1 MSFDVVIGGGSV
13 AGLLC
18 AREIASKGF
27 SVLVIEEDYEIGT
40 PEHCGGLVSLSGLE
54 ELGVIPFRKT
64 FDHMIESAKV
74 SSPNGKSFTI
84 NSKKQ
89 KVVEISRREL
99 DKQIAFQAQKNGA
112 VIKVKTSF
120 QEMTDTGIRTNEE
133 KIDCK
138 IFVDARGVSSLIH
151 KDRTGILS
159 SAQYEIYADWIHKG
173 KVEVIFDQEKYAG
186 FFAWVIPSGEG
197 KGKVGVAGRGI
208 KVSETL
214 DNILRDK
221 GKHSTIRKIFA
232 PIWIKGPIENFV
244 EGKTVI
250 IGDAAGQAK
259 PTTAG
264 GIFTS
269 GMGGIYAGQAISEF
283 LKTNNSEDL
292 KQYQKKW
299 TERFGKEFEKQILAR
314 KLLERIDNNTINKLF
329 ESITPEIIKEISEKD
344 DFDFHT
350 GSIIKLLGLKGSIKT
365 AQTLIGGEIKK
376 LLS

>member
-1 MSFDVVIGGGSV
+1 VSYDVIIAGGSV

-18 AREIASKGF
+18 AREISSKGF

-40 PEHCGGLVSLSGLE
+40 PEHCGGLVSIAGLA

-64 FDHMIESAKV
+64 FDHMIESAEIT
-74 SSPNGKSFTI
+74 SPNGNSFTI

-89 KVVEISRREL
+89 KVIEISRREL

-112 VIKVKTSF
+112 EINVRTSF
-120 QEMTDTGIRTNEE
+120 QEITDTGIRTSKE

-159 SAQYEIYADWIHKG
+159 SAQYEIYADWIKKG
-173 KVEVIFDQEKYAG
+173 KVEVIFDQEKYPG
-186 FFAWVIPSGEG
+186 FFAWIIPSGDG

-208 KVSETL
+208 KVSEAL
-214 DNILRDK
+214 ESILKEK
-221 GKHSTIRKIFA
+221 GKFSTIRKIFA
-232 PIWIKGPIENFV
+232 PIWIKGPIKNFV

-269 GMGGIYAGQAISEF
+269 GMGGVYAGQAISEF
-283 LKTNNSEDL
+283 LKTNNRDDL
-292 KQYQKKW
+292 DQYQKKW
-299 TERFGKEFEKQILAR
+299 TARFGKEFEKQLLAR
-314 KLLERIDNNTINKLF
+314 KILERIDNNTINKLF
-329 ESITPEIIKEISEKD
+329 ETITPEITKEISEKD

-365 AQTLIGGEIKK
+365 VQTLLGGEIKK
-376 LLS
+376 LLG